1 MVDVAD
7 QLEGV
12 WAGFGFPGRRVSRC
26 RRQRPCTVEITGFGG
41 CKIIM

>member
-12 WAGFGFPGRRVSRC
+12 WAGFGFPGRRVSRWLWLWSDA
-26 RRQRPCTVEITGFGG
+26 
-41 CKIIM
+41 K